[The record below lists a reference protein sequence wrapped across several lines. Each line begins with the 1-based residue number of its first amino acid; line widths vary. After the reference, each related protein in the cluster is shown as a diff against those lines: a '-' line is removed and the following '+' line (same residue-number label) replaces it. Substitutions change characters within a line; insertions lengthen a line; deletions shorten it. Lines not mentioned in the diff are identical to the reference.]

1 MSTAPLKADL
11 RHVTYAL
18 SDALDLVGLN
28 DVGHGKRVGIV
39 AYACARQKGMSEA
52 EATFL
57 FDLGLLH
64 DIGVSST
71 EVHRS
76 LLAEFDWVGS
86 PLHCEIGYQ
95 LLQAFPPLAALAV
108 PVKYHHTRWDQVPT
122 SGVGPMQAWQANLIF
137 LADRVDALAAPF
149 HGAGTVLLH
158 TGEIR
163 ALIQQ
168 RSGTFFAPEL
178 VELFLEASRSEAFWL
193 RLEPRSVQTF
203 IQDILDQGASY
214 EASMGDLRQLAEI
227 FSRIVDAKSPF
238 TAEHSLGVAGLARLL
253 AERSGLSADSCAKIE
268 IAGLLHDVGKLRVPD
283 GILDKPGA
291 LDQQERQI
299 INTHSF
305 ETYQILRH
313 IKGFEEITP
322 WAAYHHEEPG
332 GSGYPF
338 RLDGRTLPIEAR
350 LLRVAD
356 IFQAMVQDRPYRK
369 GLDREQALG
378 FLEHLVAAGR
388 LEPELVSL
396 VAACGEEAM
405 IAAQPGLRTS
415 AG

>member
-1 MSTAPLKADL
+1 
-11 RHVTYAL
+11 
-18 SDALDLVGLN
+18 
-28 DVGHGKRVGIV
+28 
-39 AYACARQKGMSEA
+39 
-52 EATFL
+52 
-57 FDLGLLH
+57 
-64 DIGVSST
+64 
-71 EVHRS
+71 
-76 LLAEFDWVGS
+76 
-86 PLHCEIGYQ
+86 
-95 LLQAFPPLAALAV
+95 
-108 PVKYHHTRWDQVPT
+108 
-122 SGVGPMQAWQANLIF
+122 
-137 LADRVDALAAPF
+137 
-149 HGAGTVLLH
+149 
-158 TGEIR
+158 
-163 ALIQQ
+163 
-168 RSGTFFAPEL
+168 
-178 VELFLEASRSEAFWL
+178 
-193 RLEPRSVQTF
+193 
-203 IQDILDQGASY
+203 
-214 EASMGDLRQLAEI
+214 
-227 FSRIVDAKSPF
+227 
-238 TAEHSLGVAGLARLL
+238 L

-378 FLEHLVAAGR
+378 FLGHLAAAGR

-396 VAACGEEAM
+396 VAACGDEAM
-405 IAAQPGLRTS
+405 LAAQPGLRTS